1 MTIYQEMTEFF
12 FDTLTNL
19 KASLLSTQTVM
30 DIIYARKET
39 VIVFNTVNRMM
50 KTILLYIFLMCK
62 SNEQAKKDSSVYQRS
77 VLKMFKILF

>member
-62 SNEQAKKDSSVYQRS
+62 SNEQAKKMCIKD
-77 VLKMFKILF
+77 LF

>member
-39 VIVFNTVNRMM
+39 VIVFNTVNRMI
-50 KTILLYIFLMCK
+50 KTILLYIFLMWK
-62 SNEQAKKDSSVYQRS
+62 SNEQAKKDVYQRS

>member
-1 MTIYQEMTEFF
+1 MTEFF

-39 VIVFNTVNRMM
+39 VIVFNTVNRMI
-50 KTILLYIFLMCK
+50 KTILLYIFLMWK
-62 SNEQAKKDSSVYQRS
+62 SNEQAKKDVYQRS

>member
-39 VIVFNTVNRMM
+39 VIVFNTVNRMI
-50 KTILLYIFLMCK
+50 KTILLYIFLMLK
-62 SNEQAKKDSSVYQRS
+62 SNEQAKKDVYQRS

>member
-1 MTIYQEMTEFF
+1 MTEFF

-62 SNEQAKKDSSVYQRS
+62 SNEQAKKMCIKD
-77 VLKMFKILF
+77 LF

>member
-1 MTIYQEMTEFF
+1 MTEFF

-39 VIVFNTVNRMM
+39 VIVFNTVNRMI

-62 SNEQAKKDSSVYQRS
+62 SNEQAKKMCIKD
-77 VLKMFKILF
+77 LF

>member
-1 MTIYQEMTEFF
+1 MTELF

-50 KTILLYIFLMCK
+50 KTILLYIFLMRK
-62 SNEQAKKDSSVYQRS
+62 SNEQEKKDSSVYHRS

>member
-1 MTIYQEMTEFF
+1 MTEFF

-39 VIVFNTVNRMM
+39 VIVFNTVNRMI
-50 KTILLYIFLMCK
+50 KTILLYIFLMLK
-62 SNEQAKKDSSVYQRS
+62 SNEQAKKDVYQRS